1 MKPGTHNA
9 LITYVHPM
17 APLTKQE
24 LEESDQE
31 ARAAGFSERAI
42 TAGRIYLQARGLQ
55 FDSGIEVVRIIFGD
69 EIAGQLRREATERQ
83 RLLEATD

>member
-17 APLTKQE
+17 APMTEQE

-31 ARAAGFSERAI
+31 SRAAGLSERAI
-42 TAGRIYLQARGLQ
+42 KAEHLFAHARWMQ
-55 FDSGIEVVRIIFGD
+55 FESGIEVERIIFGD
-69 EIAGQLRREATERQ
+69 EIAGQLRHEATARQ
-83 RLLEATD
+83 RLLEAID